1 MIYYLLRRVGLVAT
15 SVGALTV
22 LVFLATN
29 LLPGNPAIAILGKE
43 ATPEKVLVIQ
53 EALGLDEQVVTR
65 YVNWIGNVL
74 QLDFGRS
81 VTQGLDA
88 FSNQGLLGTPVSELI
103 ISPLKNSVI
112 LASVSLTLLIILT
125 LLIGTYTALRA
136 GSKIDKSIQIVG
148 LLFISLPEFVLG
160 AILIVLFCFAIPILP
175 AVSFTVSPINL
186 ILPVTTLLLSMIG
199 VTMRLVRVGVIDVL
213 KTNFVITARLRGIP
227 ERTIIRK
234 YLLPSALAPTL
245 QIFAI
250 AAGLFV
256 GGMVVVEY
264 LFGYP
269 GIGSGF
275 VSAVAGRD
283 YPLVQAYA
291 IILGGTYVIA
301 NFVVDIITF
310 FTNPKLRSLRLS

>member
-1 MIYYLLRRVGLVAT
+1 MIYYLLRRVGLVAA
-15 SVGALTV
+15 SVVALTG

-43 ATPEKVLVIQ
+43 AKPEKVLVIQ
-53 EALGLDEQVVTR
+53 EALGLNEDIVTR
-65 YVNWIGNVL
+65 YLKWLGNAL
-74 QLDFGRS
+74 QFDFGRS
-81 VTQGLDA
+81 ITQGLDA
-88 FSNQGLLGTPVSELI
+88 FSNQKTLGTPVSELI
-103 ISPLKNSVI
+103 ISPLKNSI
-112 LASVSLTLLIILT
+112 FLASISLTLLIILT
-125 LLIGTYTALRA
+125 LLIGAYTALRA

-148 LLFISLPEFVLG
+148 LLFISLPEFILG
-160 AILIVLFCFAIPILP
+160 AILIILFCFLIPVFP
-175 AVSFTVSPINL
+175 AVSFTVTPSNL
-186 ILPVTTLLLSMIG
+186 VLPVTTLVLSMIG
-199 VTMRLVRVGVIDVL
+199 STMRLVRVGVIEVL

-227 ERTIIRK
+227 ERLIIRK
-234 YLLPSALAPTL
+234 YLLPNALAPTL

-291 IILGGTYVIA
+291 AILCGTYVIA

-310 FTNPKLRSLRLS
+310 FVNPKLRSLRLS

>member
-1 MIYYLLRRVGLVAT
+1 MINYLLRRIGLVAA
-15 SVGALTV
+15 SVGALTA

-29 LLPGNPAIAILGKE
+29 LLPGNPAIAILGKD
-43 ATPEKVLVIQ
+43 AKPEKVLIIQ
-53 EALGLDEQVVTR
+53 EALGLDEPILIR
-65 YVNWIGNVL
+65 YVKWIGDAL
-74 QLDFGRS
+74 QFDFGRS
-81 VTQGLDA
+81 VTQGLDG
-88 FSNQGLLGTPVSELI
+88 FSNAGTLGTPVSELI
-103 ISPLKNSVI
+103 ISPLKNSAI
-112 LASVSLTLLIILT
+112 LASVSLILLVILT

-148 LLFISLPEFVLG
+148 LLFIALPEFVLG
-160 AILIVLFCFAIPILP
+160 AILIVIFCFALPILP
-175 AVSFTVSPINL
+175 AVSFTITPTNL
-186 ILPVTTLLLSMIG
+186 VLPVATLLLSMIG
-199 VTMRLVRVGVIDVL
+199 VTMRLVRVGVIEVL

-227 ERTIIRK
+227 ERRIIRK

-291 IILGGTYVIA
+291 VILGGTYVIA
-301 NFVVDIITF
+301 NFIVDIITY
-310 FTNPKLRSLRLS
+310 FTNPKLRTLMMS

>member
-74 QLDFGRS
+74 QFDFGRS

-160 AILIVLFCFAIPILP
+160 AILIVLFCFTIPILP

>member
-1 MIYYLLRRVGLVAT
+1 
-15 SVGALTV
+15 
-22 LVFLATN
+22 VFLATN

-53 EALGLDEQVVTR
+53 EALGLDEQVVAR

-160 AILIVLFCFAIPILP
+160 AILIVLFCFTIPILP

>member
-1 MIYYLLRRVGLVAT
+1 MIYYLLRRVGLVAA
-15 SVGALTV
+15 SVVTLTG

-43 ATPEKVLVIQ
+43 AKPERVLVIQ
-53 EALGLDEQVVTR
+53 EALGLNEDIVTR
-65 YVNWIGNVL
+65 YLKWLGNAL
-74 QLDFGRS
+74 QLDFGHS
-81 VTQGLDA
+81 ITQGLDA
-88 FSNQGLLGTPVSELI
+88 FSNQETLGTPVSELI
-103 ISPLKNSVI
+103 ISPLKNSI
-112 LASVSLTLLIILT
+112 FLASISLTLLIILT
-125 LLIGTYTALRA
+125 LLIGAYTALRA

-148 LLFISLPEFVLG
+148 LLFISLPEFILG
-160 AILIVLFCFAIPILP
+160 AILIILFCFLIPVFP
-175 AVSFTVSPINL
+175 AVSFTVTPSNL
-186 ILPVTTLLLSMIG
+186 VLPVTTLVLSMIG
-199 VTMRLVRVGVIDVL
+199 STMRLVRVGVIEVL

-227 ERTIIRK
+227 ERLIIRK
-234 YLLPSALAPTL
+234 YLLPNALAPTL

-291 IILGGTYVIA
+291 VILCGTYVIA

-310 FTNPKLRSLRLS
+310 FVNPKLRSLRLS

>member
-43 ATPEKVLVIQ
+43 ATPEKVLLIQ

-160 AILIVLFCFAIPILP
+160 AILIVLFCFTIPILP

-291 IILGGTYVIA
+291 IILGSTYVIA

>member
-1 MIYYLLRRVGLVAT
+1 
-15 SVGALTV
+15 
-22 LVFLATN
+22 VFLATN

-160 AILIVLFCFAIPILP
+160 AILIVLFCFTIPILP

>member
-53 EALGLDEQVVTR
+53 EALGLDEQVVAR

-160 AILIVLFCFAIPILP
+160 AILIVLFCFTIPILP

>member
-1 MIYYLLRRVGLVAT
+1 MINYLLRRIGLVAA
-15 SVGALTV
+15 SVGALTA

-29 LLPGNPAIAILGKE
+29 LLPGNPAIAILGKD
-43 ATPEKVLVIQ
+43 AKPEKVLIIQ
-53 EALGLDEQVVTR
+53 EALGLNEPILTR
-65 YVNWIGNVL
+65 YVKWIGNAL
-74 QLDFGRS
+74 QFDFGRS
-81 VTQGLDA
+81 VTQGLDG
-88 FSNQGLLGTPVSELI
+88 FSNVGTLGTPVSELI
-103 ISPLKNSVI
+103 MSPLKNSAI
-112 LASVSLTLLIILT
+112 LASVSLILLVILT

-148 LLFISLPEFVLG
+148 LLFIALPEFVLG
-160 AILIVLFCFAIPILP
+160 AILIVIFCFALPILP
-175 AVSFTVSPINL
+175 AVSFTITPTNL
-186 ILPVTTLLLSMIG
+186 VLPVATLLLSMIG
-199 VTMRLVRVGVIDVL
+199 VTMRLVRVGVIEVL

-227 ERTIIRK
+227 ERRIIRK

-291 IILGGTYVIA
+291 VILGGTYVIA
-301 NFVVDIITF
+301 NFIVDIVTY
-310 FTNPKLRSLRLS
+310 FTNPKLRSLMMS

>member
-160 AILIVLFCFAIPILP
+160 AILIVLFCFTIPILP

>member
-1 MIYYLLRRVGLVAT
+1 M
-15 SVGALTV
+15 
-22 LVFLATN
+22 
-29 LLPGNPAIAILGKE
+29 
-43 ATPEKVLVIQ
+43 
-53 EALGLDEQVVTR
+53 
-65 YVNWIGNVL
+65 
-74 QLDFGRS
+74 
-81 VTQGLDA
+81 
-88 FSNQGLLGTPVSELI
+88 
-103 ISPLKNSVI
+103 
-112 LASVSLTLLIILT
+112 
-125 LLIGTYTALRA
+125 
-136 GSKIDKSIQIVG
+136 
-148 LLFISLPEFVLG
+148 
-160 AILIVLFCFAIPILP
+160 IVLFCFTIPILP

>member
-160 AILIVLFCFAIPILP
+160 AILIVLFCFTIPILP

-186 ILPVTTLLLSMIG
+186 ILPGTALFLSMIG

>member
-1 MIYYLLRRVGLVAT
+1 MINYLLRRIGLVAA
-15 SVGALTV
+15 SIGALTA

-29 LLPGNPAIAILGKE
+29 LLPGNPAIAILGKD
-43 ATPEKVLVIQ
+43 AKPEKVLIIQ
-53 EALGLDEQVVTR
+53 EALGLNEPILTR
-65 YVNWIGNVL
+65 YVEWIGNAL

-81 VTQGLDA
+81 VTQGLDG
-88 FSNQGLLGTPVSELI
+88 FSNVGTLGTPVSELI
-103 ISPLKNSVI
+103 ISPLKNSAI
-112 LASVSLTLLIILT
+112 LASVSLALLIILT

-136 GSKIDKSIQIVG
+136 GSKVDKSIQVVG
-148 LLFISLPEFVLG
+148 LLFIALPEFVLG
-160 AILIVLFCFAIPILP
+160 AILIVIFCFVIPILP
-175 AVSFTVSPINL
+175 AVSFTVTPINL
-186 ILPVTTLLLSMIG
+186 VLPVTTLLLSMIG
-199 VTMRLVRVGVIDVL
+199 VTKVL

-227 ERTIIRK
+227 ERRIIRK

-301 NFVVDIITF
+301 NFIVDIIIY

>member
-160 AILIVLFCFAIPILP
+160 AILIVLFCFVIPILP

>member
-1 MIYYLLRRVGLVAT
+1 LLL
-15 SVGALTV
+15 
-22 LVFLATN
+22 
-29 LLPGNPAIAILGKE
+29 
-43 ATPEKVLVIQ
+43 
-53 EALGLDEQVVTR
+53 
-65 YVNWIGNVL
+65 
-74 QLDFGRS
+74 
-81 VTQGLDA
+81 
-88 FSNQGLLGTPVSELI
+88 
-103 ISPLKNSVI
+103 
-112 LASVSLTLLIILT
+112 ILT

-160 AILIVLFCFAIPILP
+160 AILIVLFCFTIPILP

>member
-53 EALGLDEQVVTR
+53 KALGLDEQVVTR

-160 AILIVLFCFAIPILP
+160 AILIVLFCFTIPILP

>member
-103 ISPLKNSVI
+103 VSPLKNSII